1 MGRIGLIAGN
11 GRFPFLVA
19 DQIHKEGGEVVVLAI
34 KEETD
39 PAIEKS
45 ADAIHWLNLGQL
57 QKLIDI
63 LHDEKAETVI
73 MAGQVKHVQIF
84 KNLSLDWR
92 AIKLMGALINKKT
105 DTILGRIA
113 EELAKEG
120 IQLLPS
126 NKYLAHEMADTGVM
140 AGRKPDSAA
149 QADIDFGFRIAKQIA
164 GLDIGQ
170 TVVVKDRS
178 VVAVESVEGT
188 NECIKR
194 AAALAG
200 DNVTVVKVAKPGQ
213 DWRFDVPVIG
223 MDTINVLAEVRARL
237 MAVEAGATLML
248 DKQAVIERAK
258 ARSVTIVGIH

>member
-1 MGRIGLIAGN
+1 VQRIGLIAGN

-19 DQIHKEGGEVVVLAI
+19 EQIRKNGDQVVVLAI

-39 PAIEKS
+39 PAIEKL
-45 ADAIHWLNLGQL
+45 ADTIHWLNLGQL
-57 QKLIDI
+57 QKLIDL
-63 LHDEKAETVI
+63 LHDEKTDTVI
-73 MAGQVKHVQIF
+73 MSGQVKHVQIF

-92 AIKLMGALINKKT
+92 AVRLMGALINKKT

-120 IQLLPS
+120 ITLLPS
-126 NKYLAHEMADTGVM
+126 NKYLVHLMADKGLI
-140 AGRKPDSAA
+140 AGSKPSGAEKD
-149 QADIDFGFRIAKQIA
+149 DIDFGFRMAKQIA

-170 TVVVKDRS
+170 TVVVKDKS

-194 AAALAG
+194 AALLAG
-200 DNVTVVKVAKPGQ
+200 DNVIAVKVAKPNQ

-223 MDTINVLAEVRARL
+223 IDTVNTLAEARARL
-237 MAVEAGATLML
+237 IAVEAGATLIL
-248 DKQAVIERAK
+248 DKDAVIDRAN
-258 ARSVTIVGIH
+258 ALSVTIVGVK